1 MDPFAVLGVE
11 PRLSV
16 DAGALERRYRELLRV
31 LHPDKHTQKPAAERR
46 MMLERATEVTEA
58 FRILSD
64 DVRRAEA
71 VLRAR
76 GVNLEEQAREQDS
89 DLLMA
94 MMEFRE
100 RIAEARAAR
109 DGAAL
114 AALKNEAEA
123 ERTNVMAELETADS
137 SSAKASAQLG
147 RLRYFQ
153 RLLTDIDAAESLL
166 EVG

>member
-11 PRLSV
+11 PSLSL

-31 LHPDKHTQKPAAERR
+31 LHPDKHTQKPPAERR

-76 GVNLEEQAREQDS
+76 GVSLDEQDREQDGE
-89 DLLMA
+89 LLMA

-114 AALKNEAEA
+114 AALKEEAAKERGAVLEA
-123 ERTNVMAELETADS
+123 LETADAA
-137 SSAKASAQLG
+137 SAKAAAQLG
-147 RLRYFQ
+147 RLRYYQ
-153 RLLTDIDAAESLL
+153 RLLSDIDAAESLL
-166 EVG
+166 EGD